1 MTDDAQLGRD
11 QLLQWLLDQ
20 QIATRRGIMLSHAEP
35 AYAGHPAPSLPHSER
50 ASARSFLLPLYPQM
64 TSEDQDRVIAALFRA
79 AAAPTEAT
87 ASRAS

>member
-1 MTDDAQLGRD
+1 
-11 QLLQWLLDQ
+11 LLQWLLDQ
-20 QIATRRGIMLSHAEP
+20 QIVTRRGIMLSHTEP
-35 AYAGHPAPSLPHSER
+35 AYAGHPVPSLPNSER

-79 AAAPTEAT
+79 AAAPAGAT